1 MYNENA
7 SFYLAVWSVL
17 LLLIGSVCA
26 LCRPD
31 NWCNI
36 PLSALDHFSLLKL
49 FSELP
54 LKSNKR
60 AWESRARTVSLS
72 LQQTGPAATW
82 RVTGKTQHPA
92 DSQRAPRQQRDPGPG
107 YLGALKRRDRWPP
120 FGLLHIAPHRR
131 RWNHTTLHLGWADNP
146 RNQNITISAEWTIAR
161 AGIMSPAEN
170 THTCT
175 CAENVHKHQICH
187 LGQLLRQGFRGT
199 ADLTYPATHT
209 ITQTNTRSP
218 ITETIVAPPSIFGII
233 GLAPNRLRW
242 SKLQTEENSYRK
254 STQSEK

>member
-7 SFYLAVWSVL
+7 SFYLAVWSVR

-36 PLSALDHFSLLKL
+36 PLSVLDHFSLLKL

-107 YLGALKRRDRWPP
+107 YLRALKRRDRWPP

-170 THTCT
+170 RARTHTHAHVLKMSTNIRFVIWVNCSGK
-175 CAENVHKHQICH
+175 AFA
-187 LGQLLRQGFRGT
+187 GQLTSHIQL
-199 ADLTYPATHT
+199 L
-209 ITQTNTRSP
+209 TRSP
-218 ITETIVAPPSIFGII
+218 KPTHAV
-233 GLAPNRLRW
+233 
-242 SKLQTEENSYRK
+242 Q
-254 STQSEK
+254 